1 MRYLALSL
9 VVAALLTATACAG
22 KSSSNSSDQSSSSDQ
37 TATTAPMSAS
47 TEAATEAPT
56 DAATEAPA
64 DAASAAPAG
73 SIPHYPGAVSEA
85 SGSSDSMGKTESGT
99 VLSTDDS
106 FDKVYA
112 WYQQHLPA
120 GSEKVHT
127 TSPEGAVFTVGDASS
142 GLQSVSISPS
152 QGRTVITIGAV
163 KMQQ

>member
-9 VVAALLTATACAG
+9 VVAALLAATACAG

-56 DAATEAPA
+56 EASTTTA
-64 DAASAAPAG
+64 AG
-73 SIPHYPGAVSEA
+73 SIPSYPGATSEA
-85 SGSSDSMGKTESGT
+85 SGSTDSMGKSESGS
-99 VLSTDDS
+99 VMSTDDS

-127 TSPEGAVFTVGDASS
+127 ESPQGAVFTVGNAS
-142 GLQSVSISPS
+142 GGTMQSVSISVS
-152 QGRTVITIGAV
+152 QGRTVITVGAV
-163 KMQQ
+163 KM

>member
-9 VVAALLTATACAG
+9 VVAALVVATACAG
-22 KSSSNSSDQSSSSDQ
+22 KSSSNSSDQSSNSDQ

-47 TEAATEAPT
+47 TEAATEAPS
-56 DAATEAPA
+56 DATTAAPA
-64 DAASAAPAG
+64 DTV
-73 SIPHYPGAVSEA
+73 PHYPGAASEA

-127 TSPEGAVFTVGDASS
+127 TSPEGAVFTVGDSTS
-142 GLQSVSISPS
+142 GLQSVSISTS

-163 KMQQ
+163 KMQ